1 VGESRDLHCLAL
13 REEAIGDPA
22 LVENLDGAD
31 VADHP
36 RACVRPC
43 RRLRHTD
50 SIRCVLAFVTKRR
63 SLVAEFFAYS
73 GLLSGTL
80 RVGQAEIVQKPQASV
95 VSPSLKNKVQ
105 AWLTDFLKHSDCG
118 VTKAH
123 YVRDVVTISDQTLV
137 LVLKLR
143 EPSGNERPQ
152 SPAEVPDGIS
162 REVVEQIAFGSGDFH
177 PLVQELHLT
186 NIGRRAAVKH
196 SLKTLVLGVSG
207 LFSLA
212 VMPVSTK
219 AQLSKVKT
227 VWVILM
233 ENHNWTGNNAGA
245 AFGAPDIKGNPL
257 APYINGELLHTS
269 AHAEQY
275 FNPPHNHPSQPNYL
289 WLEAGTNFGVL
300 ADTQPGQPQLTTDQH
315 LVKLLENAEISW
327 MAYAEPDFGSPLYDN
342 CPLDFTFIDVE
353 HLAFVYFNDINEGL
367 NPQSPACISHV
378 RQFYQLSTDLAT
390 HKVAQYN
397 FITPNLCHDGHEGIS
412 PCDQNEPADNT
423 ARSDAWLQQNIP
435 MIQQSDEYKQG
446 GAIFIIWDEAED
458 SGPFSD
464 GPIGMFILSPFAK
477 GGGKTPFS
485 NSIHYDH
492 SSTLKTLEEIF
503 HVEPLLGAAAH
514 PETKD
519 LSDFF
524 KGDCGDGTSGNTNCG
539 N

>member
-1 VGESRDLHCLAL
+1 M
-13 REEAIGDPA
+13 
-22 LVENLDGAD
+22 
-31 VADHP
+31 
-36 RACVRPC
+36 
-43 RRLRHTD
+43 
-50 SIRCVLAFVTKRR
+50 
-63 SLVAEFFAYS
+63 
-73 GLLSGTL
+73 
-80 RVGQAEIVQKPQASV
+80 
-95 VSPSLKNKVQ
+95 
-105 AWLTDFLKHSDCG
+105 
-118 VTKAH
+118 
-123 YVRDVVTISDQTLV
+123 
-137 LVLKLR
+137 
-143 EPSGNERPQ
+143 
-152 SPAEVPDGIS
+152 
-162 REVVEQIAFGSGDFH
+162 
-177 PLVQELHLT
+177 
-186 NIGRRAAVKH
+186 KH
-196 SLKTLVLGVSG
+196 SLKTLALGVTA

-257 APYINGELLHTS
+257 APYINGELLQTS

-275 FNPPHNHPSQPNYL
+275 FNPPNNHPSQPNYL

-300 ADTQPGQPQLTTDQH
+300 ADTQPGQPQLTTNQH
-315 LVKLLENAEISW
+315 LVKLLENAGISW

-367 NPQSPACISHV
+367 NPQSTECISHV

-390 HKVAQYN
+390 HKVARYN

-412 PCDQNEPADNT
+412 PCDQNEPTDNT
-423 ARSDAWLQQNIP
+423 ARSDAWLQQNVP

-458 SGPFSD
+458 SGPFAD

-477 GGGKTPFS
+477 GGGKKPFS

-492 SSTLKTLEEIF
+492 SSALKTLQEIF
-503 HVEPLLGAAAH
+503 QVEPLLGAAAD

-524 KGDCGDGTSGNTNCG
+524 KGDCGGETSSNTNCG